1 MGGGTEP
8 GGRGFSRSKAAAM
21 AAGGGALALALGV
34 ALLAPEQP
42 GRSADHN
49 EPTVRTDATVD
60 PTPDR
65 AADIADQYLFEDDDR
80 TIMIVTFAG
89 PNATSLP
96 ATYDPDVLYTFY
108 VSNAP
113 PNTDSEII
121 IQARFGKD
129 SAGNTGIQVLGI
141 PGTGEEGVVGPVETN
156 IQKDGVIVRAGL
168 FDDPFFFDSQG
179 LRESR
184 TMGVLRFD
192 ENRDGFGAR
201 NITCIVLSIPTSRLG
216 GQGTVID
223 LWTQASRF
231 GGML

>member
-1 MGGGTEP
+1 MDGKGELMK
-8 GGRGFSRSKAAAM
+8 KAATLTAI
-21 AAGGGALALALGV
+21 GGSLALGLGI
-34 ALLAPEQP
+34 ALLGPEQA

-49 EPTVRTDATVD
+49 EPTVRTNANVD

-96 ATYDPDVLYTFY
+96 ATYDPDVLYTFF

-113 PNTDSEII
+113 PNTDSEIVI
-121 IQARFGKD
+121 TARFGKD

-141 PGTGEEGVVGPVETN
+141 PGTGPEGIVGPVETT
-156 IQKDGVIVRAGL
+156 IQKDGVLVRAGL

-179 LRESR
+179 LQESR

-201 NITCIVLSIPTSRLG
+201 NITCIVLSIPTNRLG
-216 GQGTVID
+216 GPGTVID
-223 LWTQASRF
+223 LWTLASRF
-231 GGML
+231 GGQL